1 VIEYRIQTAEEG
13 VVPALET
20 TMLSFGDEAR
30 DYDREHMGKLM
41 PHDRVWSALDNGTRV
56 GTAAA
61 FPFEMT
67 IPGGVQLPTAGVTWV
82 GVVPT
87 HRRRGVLTELMRNQ
101 LNDVHDRG
109 EPIAALWASET
120 AIYGRFGYGISAPHT
135 TLKADKANFRFRDNP
150 DPVGSVRFIDRDE
163 AAKAFPAIRNQ
174 VRLRTPGMLTRSDA
188 AWEIWHLADEEWMR
202 RGRGPKFYVLYE
214 RDGTPEGYAVYRIK
228 ENWDDGIARGELHV
242 QELHAVSPV
251 AQRELW
257 RFLFGIDLVGRI
269 NMFIADPSMPLFLL
283 VLDTRRLQY
292 TVGDGLWIRLV
303 DAEAAL
309 RARSYAEDDAV
320 VLEITDELFPANAG
334 RYRVGTTVERTDD
347 DPDLRLDVADLASAY
362 LGAFTFERLAD
373 ALRVEELTDGALA
386 RATAIFRTERPPYCP
401 EIF

>member
-1 VIEYRIQTAEEG
+1 MIEYRVQTADEG

-20 TMLSFGDEAR
+20 TMRSFGDEPR

-41 PHDRVWSALDNGTRV
+41 PHDRVWSALDNGARV

-67 IPGGVQLPTAGVTWV
+67 IPGGQLPTAGVTWV
-82 GVVPT
+82 GVIPT
-87 HRRRGVLTELMRNQ
+87 HRRRGVLTGLMRNQ
-101 LNDVHDRG
+101 LNEVHERG

-120 AIYGRFGYGISAPHT
+120 AIYGRFGYGISAPHL
-135 TLKADKANFRFRDNP
+135 TLKADKANFRFRGNP
-150 DPVGSVRFIDRDE
+150 EPLGAVRFVDLDE
-163 AAKAFPAIRNQ
+163 ALKAFPPIRDH
-174 VRLRTPGMLTRSDA
+174 VRVRTPGMLTRTDA
-188 AWEIWHLADEEWMR
+188 SWQIWHLADEEWMR

-214 RDGTPEGYAVYRIK
+214 RDGSPEGYAVYRIK
-228 ENWDDGIARGELHV
+228 ENWDGGIPRGELFV
-242 QELHAVSPV
+242 QELHASTPV

-257 RFLFGIDLVGRI
+257 RFLFGIDLVGRVE
-269 NMFIADPSMPLFLL
+269 MFIADPSMPLFLL

-303 DAEAAL
+303 DVEAAL
-309 RARSYAEDDAV
+309 RARSYDGDDTV
-320 VLEITDELFPANAG
+320 VLEIADELFPVNAG
-334 RYRVGTTVERTDD
+334 RYRVGANVGRTDD
-347 DPDLRLDVADLASAY
+347 TPDLRLDVADLGSAY

-373 ALRVEELTDGALA
+373 AMRVQEVRDGALG